1 MNVITTII
9 IIGSGATIGASLRYY
24 LGLFIQN
31 ITNEYL
37 PYATLAV
44 NVIGSFLAGILV
56 IVLLEKTSLN
66 ETYKL
71 FLLVGFAGSLTT
83 MSALSLESL
92 QMISYGQ
99 YTQAVINILLNIA
112 LSLFFMFIG
121 ITLAKYTKSLFM

>member
-1 MNVITTII
+1 MNVVTTII